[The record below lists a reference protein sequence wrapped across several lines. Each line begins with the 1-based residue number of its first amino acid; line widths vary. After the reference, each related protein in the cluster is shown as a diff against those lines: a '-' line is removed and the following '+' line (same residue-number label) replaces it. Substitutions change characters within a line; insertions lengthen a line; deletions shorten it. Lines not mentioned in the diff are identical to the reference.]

1 MNSVTHT
8 KWWNNMTNHTA
19 KYENYWT
26 NDIGTDELTGEKNER
41 TGRKTI
47 YYCTHTIVRGAYNYK
62 HNYVFNKSI
71 AFVIN
76 VTFDNA
82 V

>member
-1 MNSVTHT
+1 
-8 KWWNNMTNHTA
+8 MTNHIA

-26 NDIGTDELTGEKNER
+26 NDIGMDELTDEKNER
-41 TGRKTI
+41 TGRRTI
-47 YYCTHTIVRGAYNYK
+47 YTDTIVRGAYNYK